1 MFKFDNYNDMTNG
14 TSFFGLMTALRN
26 HELDWTEVYDTRKIV
41 DDADL
46 SGNPR
51 LFVDIGGAHGLDT
64 QRLLSR

>member
-1 MFKFDNYNDMTNG
+1 
-14 TSFFGLMTALRN
+14 MTALRN